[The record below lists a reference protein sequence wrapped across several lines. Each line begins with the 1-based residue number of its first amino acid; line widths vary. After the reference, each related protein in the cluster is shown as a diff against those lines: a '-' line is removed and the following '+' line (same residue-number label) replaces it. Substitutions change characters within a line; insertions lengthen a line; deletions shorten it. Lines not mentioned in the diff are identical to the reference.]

1 MSPEVQRRQEGMYY
15 NNEVAP
21 HILEGQRRNA
31 ERSSEIEA
39 QLRRDLFYEELI
51 AQGVTP
57 ERARAEPYVEVAN
70 LSSKL
75 RGRKGMQAHIATVL
89 NVQKVDGKKTSSL
102 DNLPDFSEVIYPK
115 ERKRMRE
122 IQKRLQT
129 TLGVVDLEGDNF
141 RKVSRNFRQDS
152 SYIYSQ
158 KIGNADDFTYTLARG
173 LIGNDIRWLSDPS
186 RINNPENPDRI
197 TVTPEREKIFL
208 AYRKM
213 LDNIKNRLVTPAVEH
228 EYITK
233 HGKDHG
239 SKRLLRENCRDPG
252 KLKNSSKFLVFLAV
266 GALLALWAIKDI
278 RKGKLSFGTL
288 VLLGAAMFIAQSGP
302 KNAFMSS
309 QQFSNLSKDIGPKGM
324 KSLQD
329 FERLKPTAYSHL
341 VSTLSKQQG
350 SGGIT
355 KENLHLLTDPKT
367 TNGRPILSRRVPKE
381 IAEMFIGRQ
390 HSADDAYVMRHM
402 RGLRDPQSRQVA
414 IDLAKANKDSGG
426 RARDELEELIRTPEA
441 AAG

>member
-1 MSPEVQRRQEGMYY
+1 
-15 NNEVAP
+15 
-21 HILEGQRRNA
+21 
-31 ERSSEIEA
+31 
-39 QLRRDLFYEELI
+39 
-51 AQGVTP
+51 
-57 ERARAEPYVEVAN
+57 
-70 LSSKL
+70 
-75 RGRKGMQAHIATVL
+75 
-89 NVQKVDGKKTSSL
+89 
-102 DNLPDFSEVIYPK
+102 
-115 ERKRMRE
+115 MRE

-288 VLLGAAMFIAQSGP
+288 VLLGAAMFLAQSGP

>member
-31 ERSSEIEA
+31 ERSSEIQA

>member
-1 MSPEVQRRQEGMYY
+1 MSPEVQRRQEGMHY

-21 HILEGQRRNA
+21 HILEGQRGNA

-288 VLLGAAMFIAQSGP
+288 VLLGAAMFLAQSGP

>member
-21 HILEGQRRNA
+21 HILEGQRGNA

-288 VLLGAAMFIAQSGP
+288 VLLGAAMFLAQSGP

>member
-1 MSPEVQRRQEGMYY
+1 MGNDAQEIPHWQEGMSS
-15 NNEVAP
+15 NNEVPP
-21 HILEGQRRNA
+21 HIREGQRGNDRR
-31 ERSSEIEA
+31 RSKLES
-39 QLRRDLFYEELI
+39 QFRRGLI

-57 ERARAEPYVEVAN
+57 QRANAAPYVDVMN
-70 LSSKL
+70 LSSEL
-75 RGRKGMQAHIATVL
+75 RDRKGMQAHIATVL

-288 VLLGAAMFIAQSGP
+288 VLLGAAMFLAQSGP